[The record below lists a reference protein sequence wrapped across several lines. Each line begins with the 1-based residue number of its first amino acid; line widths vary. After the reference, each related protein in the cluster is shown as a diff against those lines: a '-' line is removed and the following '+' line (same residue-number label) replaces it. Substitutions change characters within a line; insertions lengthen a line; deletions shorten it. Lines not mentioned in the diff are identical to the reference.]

1 MRTHS
6 GSSAR
11 AVVLLAAMALAV
23 TACKVEVPE
32 KLANALAEKLSG
44 EKSNKVKSGSSGSTR
59 EKKERSATVVD
70 GIITV
75 KAGGYHDYPVR
86 VKDGM
91 DGARLSGRFTAS
103 GGSGNDIVVLV
114 LDQDAFVNWTNG
126 HGTSALYNSGQT
138 TTGSVSAWLSEPGTY
153 HVVFS
158 NRFST
163 LSSKDVTAEVNLKYE
178 SY

>member
-1 MRTHS
+1 MR
-6 GSSAR
+6 A
-11 AVVLLAAMALAV
+11 LLVCLVAACLTLPF

-32 KLANALAEKLSG
+32 KLANALADKLSG
-44 EKSNKVKSGSSGSTR
+44 EKSSRGRSGGSGSTR
-59 EKKERSATVVD
+59 EKQERSATVVN
-70 GIITV
+70 GVITV

-86 VKDGM
+86 VNDGM
-91 DGARLSGRFTAS
+91 DGARLSGRFSAS

-114 LDQDAFVNWTNG
+114 LDQDAFVNWANG
-126 HGTSALYNSGQT
+126 HGTSALYSSGQT
-138 TTGSVSAWLSEPGTY
+138 TTGSVSARLSEPGTY

-163 LSSKDVTAEVNLKYE
+163 ITSKDVTAEVNLKYE